1 MPNIL
6 QIEIAFADSV
16 KENVINKITAIIV
29 YNGDKKTCLKLEV
42 SDTLDLNC
50 RHFGRWT
57 WRKLWEALTGILLV
71 VTERAI

>member
-29 YNGDKKTCLKLEV
+29 YNCDKKTCLKLEV
-42 SDTLDLNC
+42 SDTLDLNS
-50 RHFGRWT
+50 RHFR
-57 WRKLWEALTGILLV
+57 L
-71 VTERAI
+71 